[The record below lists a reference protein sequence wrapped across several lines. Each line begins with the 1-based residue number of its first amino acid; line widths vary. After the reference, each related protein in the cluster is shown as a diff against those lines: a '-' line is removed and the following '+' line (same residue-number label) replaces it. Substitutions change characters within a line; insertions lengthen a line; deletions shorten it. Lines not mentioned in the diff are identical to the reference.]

1 VDSLRPIPT
10 ANRKDPLAPCAA
22 GLFYLNE
29 VLRDSKIGGI
39 QILPYGV

>member
-22 GLFYLNE
+22 GLFYWKEILSE
-29 VLRDSKIGGI
+29 LKIGGT
-39 QILPYGV
+39 QVQG